1 MEPRC
6 PRSEP
11 AAASDA
17 DRDVAMLLAEHER
30 MSEAWRRQ
38 LQLTLQGFDEL
49 ETQRRAMLAA
59 AASVPGATLDEAVE
73 ASERVLPALPV
84 LLAAYERN
92 LLQWALARTGGNQK
106 EAAALL
112 GIRPTTLHEK
122 LKRLRVSVPCRC
134 GAGPSK
140 AASGHTHVVR
150 AHR

>member
-1 MEPRC
+1 MEPRS

-11 AAASDA
+11 AAASDG
-17 DRDVAMLLAEHER
+17 DRDMAMLLVEHER
-30 MSEAWRRQ
+30 MSKAWRRQ

-49 ETQRRAMLAA
+49 ETQRRAMLVA
-59 AASVPGATLDEAVE
+59 AASVLGPALDEAVDVN
-73 ASERVLPALPV
+73 ERLLPALPV

-122 LKRLRVSVPCRC
+122 LKRLRLSLPCRC
-134 GAGPSK
+134 
-140 AASGHTHVVR
+140 
-150 AHR
+150 